1 MAKHFLFPLRYY
13 HRVTKKA
20 RENLKGARFMTK
32 GELSEIAENE
42 RRKYFRAWR
51 AANPDKTR
59 RHRENYW
66 INRAKKILAEQENS
80 ASLGQ
85 VKKDEGA
92 K

>member
-1 MAKHFLFPLRYY
+1 M
-13 HRVTKKA
+13 TKQQLDNLA
-20 RENLKGARFMTK
+20 RE
-32 GELSEIAENE
+32 E

-51 AANPDKTR
+51 AANPEKTR
-59 RHRENYW
+59 QHRENYW
-66 INRAKKILAEQENS
+66 LNRARRIVAGEENS